1 MEQNMMLEL
10 KTILQEQ
17 NQGNLNELIGDL
29 QPFDIAEMVSELD
42 TEEQLTFFFLVPTS
56 LGAEILEYLEPELQ
70 YKILLRMKEQYK
82 SDLLNEMSS
91 DTIVNLLLS
100 VHPNQAKKLM
110 DYLPDDYRVKINTLM
125 NYEPNTAGRLAAID
139 YVAARIHWTV
149 EHALAHIRK
158 VGHEAEIVSY
168 IYVVDKHGELVG
180 VVSLKDIILAKEGT
194 VLEEIIQGEPIS
206 VSVDVHQQEAADIL
220 SKYDLVAIPVVT
232 HNQRMIGILTVDD
245 LIDVIHEEATEDFQK
260 LGGSQPLTEPY
271 FKNSIW
277 SIYRKRIGWLL
288 ILFVAEAYTG
298 TVLRH
303 YEDTLSEQIALAFFV
318 PLLIGTG
325 GNTGSQTVTTL
336 VRAMAVGEVEFKDIF
351 KVFRKEVSTG
361 FFLGVTMGTVALIR
375 AFFLGVNFNVG
386 AVVAIAALFIVIWAS
401 MVAAVLPMIL
411 NKLKVD
417 PAIVSGPFITTLVDG
432 TGLILYFT
440 VAKILL
446 HL

>member
-1 MEQNMMLEL
+1 MMREL
-10 KTILQEQ
+10 QTILQEH
-17 NQGNLNELIGDL
+17 NQVNLNELISDL
-29 QPFDIAEMVSELD
+29 QPFDIAAMVSELD
-42 TEEQLTFFFLVPTS
+42 IEEQLTFFFLVPTP

-70 YKILLRMKEQYK
+70 YKILLRMKEQFK

-110 DYLPDDYRVKINTLM
+110 DYLPDDYQVKINTLM
-125 NYEPNTAGRLAAID
+125 NYEPNTAGRLATID
-139 YVAARIHWTV
+139 YVAARTHWTV
-149 EHALAHIRK
+149 EQTLGHIRK

-168 IYVVDKHGELVG
+168 IYVVDRQGELVG
-180 VVSLKDIILAKEGT
+180 VVSLKDIILANEGT
-194 VLEEIIQGEPIS
+194 VLEEIIQGEPIY
-206 VSVDVHQQEAADIL
+206 VSVDVHQQEAADVL

-245 LIDVIHEEATEDFQK
+245 LIDVIREEATEDFQK

-271 FKNSIW
+271 FKNTIW

-361 FFLGVTMGTVALIR
+361 VFLGLTMGTVALIR
-375 AFFLGVNFNVG
+375 AFFLGVHFNVG
-386 AVVAIAALFIVIWAS
+386 AVVAISALFIVIWAS